1 MLSFQVAAEVLVHG
15 EGTMVLTNP
24 TFLFDALSNINI
36 VNLGGQIRCEDMEC
50 LELCTACELVP
61 SESPAVSP
69 TPQPKFPTH
78 ADSKSSSLLI
88 AAAAGGLVTTWLV
101 VAVIWRRRQ
110 ICPQLQLE
118 TPLGNQQPLLG
129 QDDRVAPAVELVGCS
144 VMTSF
149 ELSPAPIFVV
159 GRDSMCVV
167 KWSPGM
173 EIAAPILGDPV
184 GLPVADLPF
193 VDQSD
198 GHRFDRDL
206 RRIFE
211 APAEHNNARTFMLYL
226 RTQNGCVLLET
237 RADHLVT
244 ETEAI
249 VVFTG
254 REVDSDLA
262 CMIARESAAAVSE
275 SYYDAN
281 ASDSGADGERFR
293 SVSEAGSIKG
303 ARTDGTLHSISN
315 SSGTSVISSLTMPTL
330 KSVPSKGSD
339 SIVSSLTAPSVAPS
353 SLAPSLLTAP
363 SLLSSARD
371 SAISRSSG
379 PAALQEDEIGSAD
392 DTSADDTSSHDDYV
406 AKVLL
411 QFVLEHGQQDQQRP
425 TAASS
430 AASTEVAPPSPRAS
444 TPGSSAMSS
453 IELDFECG
461 GSGGA

>member
-50 LELCTACELVP
+50 LELCTACVP
-61 SESPAVSP
+61 SGSPAVSP

-78 ADSKSSSLLI
+78 ADSKSSSLLM
-88 AAAAGGLVTTWLV
+88 ATAAGGLGTTWLV

-129 QDDRVAPAVELVGCS
+129 QDDHVAPAVELVGCS
-144 VMTSF
+144 VMNSF

-173 EIAAPILGDPV
+173 EVAAPILGDPV

-226 RTQNGCVLLET
+226 WTKNGRVLLET

-262 CMIARESAAAVSE
+262 CMITRESAVT
-275 SYYDAN
+275 
-281 ASDSGADGERFR
+281 R
-293 SVSEAGSIKG
+293 
-303 ARTDGTLHSISN
+303 
-315 SSGTSVISSLTMPTL
+315 
-330 KSVPSKGSD
+330 
-339 SIVSSLTAPSVAPS
+339 
-353 SLAPSLLTAP
+353 
-363 SLLSSARD
+363 
-371 SAISRSSG
+371 
-379 PAALQEDEIGSAD
+379 
-392 DTSADDTSSHDDYV
+392 
-406 AKVLL
+406 
-411 QFVLEHGQQDQQRP
+411 
-425 TAASS
+425 
-430 AASTEVAPPSPRAS
+430 
-444 TPGSSAMSS
+444 
-453 IELDFECG
+453 
-461 GSGGA
+461 